1 MAIYSEY
8 EKPIWDAL
16 LATIGNEYGV
26 AGLMGN
32 LYAES
37 SLFPGRVQGDF
48 SAGYANSVA
57 YTQQLNSGQIAENTF
72 VYNGPGGGGYG
83 LAQWTFYSRKQNYWN
98 FWHTYQHG
106 NAGTVQFEC
115 WFLLWELQN
124 EYSGVYNALR
134 NATSVRQASDVV
146 LHQFENPEVQTEA
159 VEIQRAGYG
168 QNLYNEYSGSPPGP
182 GPGPEPG
189 DGTATWIAVFHM
201 IQKRKQGVIYYRHK
215 NKIGG
220 GFR

>member
-1 MAIYSEY
+1 MSIYSEY

-16 LATIGNEYGV
+16 MTEIQNAYGV

-48 SAGYANSVA
+48 SPGFANSVQ
-57 YTQQLNSGQIAENTF
+57 YTQQLNSGQISENDF
-72 VYNGPGGGGYG
+72 VYHGPGGGGYG

-106 NAGTVQFEC
+106 NAGTVQFEV
-115 WFLLWELQN
+115 WFLLWELQTD
-124 EYSGVYNALR
+124 YSGVLATLQ
-134 NATSVRQASDVV
+134 NATSVRQASDKV
-146 LHQFENPEVQTEA
+146 LHDFENPEVQTET

-168 QNLYNEYSGSPPGP
+168 QNLYNEYAGSPPGP
-182 GPGPEPG
+182 TPGG
-189 DGTATWIAVFHM
+189 GGTAAWIAVFQL
-201 IQKRKQGVIYYRHK
+201 IGKRRKDIYIYSKRKK
-215 NKIGG
+215 GG
-220 GFR
+220 GLFR

>member
-16 LATIGNEYGV
+16 LAEIGNEYGV

-32 LYAES
+32 LNAES
-37 SLFPGRVQGDF
+37 NLFPGRVQGDF
-48 SAGYANSVA
+48 SAGYSQSVQ
-57 YTQQLNSGQIAENTF
+57 YTQQLNAGQISESDF
-72 VYNGPGGGGYG
+72 VYHGPGGGGYG
-83 LAQWTFYSRKQNYWN
+83 LAQWTYSPRKQNYWN
-98 FWHTYQHG
+98 YWHTYQHG
-106 NAGTVQFEC
+106 NAGTVQFEV
-115 WFLLWELQN
+115 WFLLWELQTD
-124 EYSGVYNALR
+124 YSGVMNVLR

-159 VEIQRAGYG
+159 VEIQRAGMG
-168 QNLYNEYSGSPPGP
+168 QNLYDEYAGSPPGP
-182 GPGPEPG
+182 TPGG
-189 DGTATWIAVFHM
+189 GGTAAWIAVFHM

-215 NKIGG
+215 NKTGG